1 MPELPEVTTTVAG
14 LQRVLPGLC
23 IVDVWTDLAKENQQY
38 KQFIGTIKDA
48 VFYKKFKKIIVGTKV
63 LKVERR
69 AKNILI
75 HLENEHTILIHMKMT
90 GHIIY
95 GKYIYDKKNNKWSPD
110 KNERKELHDPY
121 NRFVHVVFALSNGN
135 HFVFCDSR
143 KFGKVTLLPTDDI
156 HDSSHLKGTGPE
168 PLNSDFIFEK
178 FKTCITK
185 KKNQKIK
192 TVLMDPYTIAGIG
205 NIYSDEMLWMTGIH
219 PETKPEDI
227 PDKELRN
234 LYTDMIDVLKKG
246 IDFGG
251 DSMSDY
257 RDIDGKKGEFQNH
270 HNVYRKTKQICGK
283 KIGSGRTMCSGV
295 IIRKSVG
302 SRNAHFC
309 PVHQKLYEK

>member
-1 MPELPEVTTTVAG
+1 MPELPEVTTTVNG
-14 LQRVLPGLC
+14 LQRVLPG
-23 IVDVWTDLAKENQQY
+23 ITITDVWTDLAKENQSY
-38 KQFIGTIKDA
+38 KQFLNTIKDA
-48 VFYKKFKKIIVGTKV
+48 VFYKKFKKQVVGAKV
-63 LKVERR
+63 KKVERR

-75 HLENEHTILIHMKMT
+75 HLDNGNTILIHMKMT

-95 GKYIYDKKNNKWSPD
+95 GKYVYTKKENKWAPD
-110 KNERKELHDPY
+110 KDERAALHDPY
-121 NRFVHVVFALSNGN
+121 NRFVHVVFELSNGK

-143 KFGKVTLLPTDDI
+143 KFGKVTLLPTIDI
-156 HDSSHLKGTGPE
+156 HDSIHLKGTGPE
-168 PLNSDFIFEK
+168 PLDKNFIFEK
-178 FKTCITK
+178 FKSCITK

-205 NIYSDEMLWMTGIH
+205 NIYSDEMLWMSDIH

-227 PDKELRN
+227 PDKKLREL
-234 LYTDMIDVLKKG
+234 YHDMQDVLLKG

-270 HNVYRKTKQICGK
+270 HNVYRKIKQKCGK
-283 KIGSGRTMCSGV
+283 KKCDGV

-302 SRNAHFC
+302 ARNAHFC
-309 PVHQKLYEK
+309 PVHQKLFT